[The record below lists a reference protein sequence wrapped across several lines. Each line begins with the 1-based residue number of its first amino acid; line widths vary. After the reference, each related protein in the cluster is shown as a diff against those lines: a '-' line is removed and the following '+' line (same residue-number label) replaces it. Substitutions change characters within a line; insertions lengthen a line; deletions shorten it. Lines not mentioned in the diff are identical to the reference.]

1 MKKIF
6 SYFASAMLFAGL
18 LSVSCS
24 KEDLTPAT
32 PEEEGVKY
40 TLTVTASK
48 EKAPGTKLLELGGT
62 DNKTLYKKWSLNDE
76 VSVYKGTTLAGTLK
90 ATTLS
95 SDGFEATLTGQLTGT
110 TIATGD
116 DLVMKFRT
124 PDYTAQDGTLAGIA
138 SSCDYAEAEVTV
150 ASVDGSGNIT
160 TTADALFKSKQAI
173 VKFTLQDEAANLL
186 SATRLTVKVSG
197 MSDIVVTPSTA
208 TSELFVAVPGV
219 DGKDI
224 NLYAV
229 VGGNSFRCKKSGATL
244 ENSKYYGIKASMFN
258 AYCTPLTVAAKSSGT
273 ITFFLMDNTDIQPIT
288 YRLNNGSPVTIS
300 KGSTATI
307 DVSAGDRVT
316 FYGNN
321 SFYGTNSSS
330 SSSHFS
336 GTADYYVYGNIM
348 SLIDADNFATLE
360 TIDNGHTHT
369 FAYMFN
375 GNTHIYSHDWKRL
388 ALPAKNVYRYSYS
401 HMFNGCTNLIQAPDL
416 PATTLAQ
423 GCYEYMFEGCSKL
436 LQIPYT
442 LPATDLAADNASAC
456 YMAMFRNCTKII
468 NAPSLPST
476 TVITNCYFSMFE
488 GCTSLTNIPST
499 LPGALDFCCY
509 KQMFKGCTNIVTAP
523 SFTATSYTS
532 TGDMESCYGMFSG
545 CTKLKTANINFD
557 LGTDGTLTERCCY
570 EMFLNCTA
578 LTTGPTVINAA
589 VIDRGGCS
597 YMFSGCENLTTFPTI
612 LPAMTVNAS
621 GYYRMFYN
629 CKKMTTAPTLPAT
642 TLAGSS
648 YNGMFMNCKALTTV
662 QSNLPATKLYTY
674 TYEGMFSGCTS
685 LQSAPSLSFTELEG
699 NYNCWS
705 MFSGCTSLKNVP
717 DLPLVAAL
725 TPRCYQFMFSSCSN
739 LENAPLL
746 PNATLVDACYN
757 KMFSGCTKLKYVK
770 CLATNISADYTPE
783 WLNGVATTGTFVKD
797 PSATWGTGI
806 NGIPEGWTVEDAS

>member
-6 SYFASAMLFAGL
+6 KYFASAIVLAGFVF
-18 LSVSCS
+18 VSCS
-24 KEDLTPAT
+24 KDDLTPAT
-32 PEEEGVKY
+32 PEEDGVKY
-40 TLTVTASK
+40 TLTVTASR
-48 EKAPGTKLLELGGT
+48 EKTPDTKLLELGGAS
-62 DNKTLYKKWSLNDE
+62 NKTLYKKWALNDE
-76 VSVYKGTTLAGTLK
+76 VSVYKGETLAGTLR
-90 ATTLS
+90 ATSVS
-95 SDGFEATLTGQLTGT
+95 SDGFDATLTGQLTGT

-124 PDYTAQDGTLAGIA
+124 PDYSAQDGTLACIA
-138 SSCDYAEAEVTV
+138 STCDYAEAEVTV

-160 TTADALFKSKQAI
+160 TTEDALFKNQQAI

-186 SATRLTVKVSG
+186 SATRLTVKVKG

-208 TSELFVAVPGV
+208 TSELFVAVPGIEE
-219 DGKDI
+219 KDI

-229 VGGNSFRCKKSGATL
+229 VGGNSFRCKKSAATL

-258 AYCTPLTVAAKSSGT
+258 SLCTPLTVAAKSSGT
-273 ITFFLMDNTDIQPIT
+273 ITFFLMNNTDIQPIT
-288 YRLNNGSPVTIS
+288 YRLNNGSPITIS
-300 KGSTATI
+300 TGSTATI
-307 DVSAGDRVT
+307 DVSAGDRVA

-330 SSSHFS
+330 SSSKIS

-360 TIDNGHTHT
+360 TINHDYT

-388 ALPAKNVYRYSYS
+388 TLPAKNVYRWSYS

-456 YMAMFRNCTKII
+456 YMAMFRNCPKII

-488 GCTSLTNIPST
+488 GCTGLTNIPST

-509 KQMFKGCTNIVTAP
+509 KWMFKGCTNIVTAP

-545 CTKLKTANINFD
+545 CTKLKTANISFD
-557 LGTDGTLTERCCY
+557 LGTEGTLTERCCY
-570 EMFLNCTA
+570 EMFLDCKA

-589 VIDRGGCS
+589 EIARGGCGS
-597 YMFSGCENLTTFPTI
+597 MFSGCENLTTFPTN
-612 LPAMTVNAS
+612 LPAMTVKAS
-621 GYYRMFYN
+621 GYYRMFLN

-642 TLAGSS
+642 NLAGSS
-648 YNGMFMNCKALTTV
+648 YEGMFMNCTALTTV
-662 QSNLPATKLYTY
+662 QSNLPAPKLYTY
-674 TYEGMFSGCTS
+674 TYDGMFSGCKN
-685 LQSAPSLSFTELEG
+685 LQTAPSLSFTELEG
-699 NYNCWS
+699 TYNCWS
-705 MFSGCTSLKNVP
+705 MFSGCTSLVNVP
-717 DLPLVAAL
+717 DLPLVAEL
-725 TPRCYQFMFSSCSN
+725 TDRCYQFMFSSCSN

-746 PNATLVDACYN
+746 PNATLKSGSYLS
-757 KMFSGCTKLKYVK
+757 MFSGCTKLKYVK
-770 CLATNISADYTPE
+770 CLATDLTASDCTKN
-783 WLNGVATTGTFVKD
+783 WMNGVAAMGTFVKAS
-797 PSATWGTGI
+797 SATWGTGV

>member
-1 MKKIF
+1 MKKF
-6 SYFASAMLFAGL
+6 FKYFASAIVLAGFAF
-18 LSVSCS
+18 VSCS

-32 PEEEGVKY
+32 LEEDVHY
-40 TLTVTASK
+40 TLTITASR
-48 EKAPGTKLLELGGT
+48 EKAPDTKLLELGGT
-62 DNKTLYKKWSLNDE
+62 DNKTLYKKWTLNDE
-76 VSVYKGTTLAGTLK
+76 VAVYKGETLAGTLK
-90 ATTLS
+90 ATTVS
-95 SDGFEATLTGQLTGT
+95 SDGFDATLTGQLTGT

-124 PDYTAQDGTLAGIA
+124 PDYSAQDGTLAGIA
-138 SSCDYAEAEVTV
+138 STCDYAEAEVTV
-150 ASVDGSGNIT
+150 ATIDDSGNIT
-160 TTADALFKSKQAI
+160 TTGDAIFKNQQAI
-173 VKFTLQDEAANLL
+173 VRFTLQDETANLL
-186 SATRLTVKVSG
+186 SATRLTVKISG

-219 DGKDI
+219 EEKDI

-258 AYCTPLTVAAKSSGT
+258 SNCTPLTLAAKTSGT

-307 DVSAGDRVT
+307 DVSAGDRVA

-360 TIDNGHTHT
+360 TIDHDHT

-375 GNTHIYSHDWKRL
+375 GNTHLYSHSWKRF
-388 ALPAKNVYRYSYS
+388 ALPAKNVNRYSYS
-401 HMFNGCTNLIQAPDL
+401 HMFNGCTNLFQAPDL
-416 PATTLAQ
+416 PATTVAQ

-456 YMAMFRNCTKII
+456 YMAMFRNCTKITT
-468 NAPSLPST
+468 APSLPST

-488 GCTSLTNIPST
+488 GCTNLVNIPST

-509 KQMFKGCTNIVTAP
+509 KWMFKGCTNIVTAP
-523 SFTATSYTS
+523 SFAATSYTS
-532 TGDMESCYGMFSG
+532 SGDMESCYGMFSG
-545 CTKLKTANINFD
+545 CTKLKTANISFD
-557 LGTDGTLTERCCY
+557 FGTEGTLTERCCY

-589 VIDRGGCS
+589 EIDRGGCGS
-597 YMFSGCENLTTFPTI
+597 MFSGCENLTTFPTI
-612 LPAMTVNAS
+612 LPAMTVKAS
-621 GYYRMFYN
+621 GYYRMFLN

-642 TLAGSS
+642 NLAGSS
-648 YNGMFMNCKALTTV
+648 YEGMFMNCTALTTV
-662 QSNLPATKLYTY
+662 QSNLPAQKLYTY
-674 TYEGMFSGCTS
+674 TYDGMFSGCKNLKT
-685 LQSAPSLSFTELEG
+685 APSLSFTELEG
-699 NYNCWS
+699 TYNCWS
-705 MFSGCTSLKNVP
+705 MFSGCTNLVNVP
-717 DLPLVAAL
+717 DLPNVETL
-725 TPRCYQFMFSSCSN
+725 TKRCYQFMFSSCTS
-739 LENAPLL
+739 LEKAPLL
-746 PNATLVDACYN
+746 PSATLADGSYY
-757 KMFSGCTKLKYVK
+757 KMFNGCTKLNYVK
-770 CLATNISADYTPE
+770 CLATDISASGCTEE
-783 WLNGVATTGTFVKD
+783 WLSGVAAEGTFVKD
-797 PSATWGTGI
+797 PSTTWGTGV
-806 NGIPEGWTVEDAS
+806 NGIPSGWTIEDAS